1 MQLYGLDPEGK
12 LIHAR
17 QAIRRTDYQCLE
29 CEQTVRLRGGPQRQ
43 PHFYHLDPTP
53 FCRQHQKGAV
63 HLQVQS
69 YFLQHLPTGDCQLEC
84 SFPSIGRIADVAWHS
99 QKMIFEIQ
107 CSPISAEEVLARN
120 RDYQQMGWQVI
131 WILHD
136 QRYNQFRLSAAELAL
151 RSSPH
156 FFTNMDHLGSGI
168 IYDQFDICDRGL
180 RLKRLS
186 PLAIDICK
194 PVLKQFTRDW
204 KCCLKLAKERI
215 ASWNL
220 FFSGDLIT
228 SIMQSPE
235 EAYWDQAIEI
245 EKLFYPSLK
254 PFRWHQMPIRL
265 WQRAVAR
272 PYQIFF
278 RFLLERMCR

>member
-1 MQLYGLDPEGK
+1 MQLYSFDVEGK
-12 LIHAR
+12 LVNAR
-17 QAIRRTDYQCLE
+17 QALRQTDYQCIE
-29 CEQTVRLRGGPQRQ
+29 CGQTVRLRGGPQRQ
-43 PHFYHLDPTP
+43 PHFYHPDPTP

-63 HLQVQS
+63 HLQLQS
-69 YFLQHLPTGDCQLEC
+69 YFFQQLPVGDCQLEC

-136 QRYNQFRLSAAELAL
+136 HRYNQFRLSAAELAL

-156 FFTNMDHLGSGI
+156 FFTNMDQLGSGI
-168 IYDQFDICDRGL
+168 IYDQFDVCDRGL
-180 RLKRLS
+180 RLKRLA
-186 PLAIDICK
+186 PLPVDIRK
-194 PVLKQFTRDW
+194 PFPREAYTELSSTLNLV
-204 KCCLKLAKERI
+204 KERI
-215 ASWNL
+215 VSWNL
-220 FFSGDLIT
+220 FFSGDLINFFMET
-228 SIMQSPE
+228 SE
-235 EAYWDQAIEI
+235 GDYWDQALEM

-254 PFRWHQMPIRL
+254 PLRWHQIPIRL
-265 WQRAVAR
+265 WQRGVAK

-278 RFLLERMCR
+278 RFILERMCR